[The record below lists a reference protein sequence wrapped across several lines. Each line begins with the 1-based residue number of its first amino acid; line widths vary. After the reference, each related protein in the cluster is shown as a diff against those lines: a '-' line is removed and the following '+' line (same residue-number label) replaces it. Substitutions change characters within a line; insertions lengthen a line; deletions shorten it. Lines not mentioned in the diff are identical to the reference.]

1 MISFITLAL
10 LSVTLIA
17 CSDQSED
24 SQKDTEDGWSES
36 PAFELGDYEV
46 IGKEERIAIDHIPF
60 VAGENEHY
68 VIYFWGEQEEL
79 MNGPVKIEAFHESS
93 EEKKKAIVDMAGTEN
108 EEKVWETTAPQVGK
122 EQAHLPLVLSLPTEG
137 VWRLDVY
144 LGDELFDHIYVKV
157 EASEEA

>member
-1 MISFITLAL
+1 
-10 LSVTLIA
+10 
-17 CSDQSED
+17 
-24 SQKDTEDGWSES
+24 
-36 PAFELGDYEV
+36 
-46 IGKEERIAIDHIPF
+46 
-60 VAGENEHY
+60 
-68 VIYFWGEQEEL
+68 

-144 LGDELFDHIYVKV
+144 LGDELFDHIYVK
-157 EASEEA
+157 S